1 LFVTPEELQPPA
13 EILRTAELTRAAV
26 ERPGLAQAVMDPR
39 VNALAC
45 ASARARM
52 NGLRSERAA
61 LVERALTQG
70 LEALDRNERGKLLN
84 DPVALSL
91 LHLDVWTSSAA
102 HASWKRERPP
112 WPARE
117 RTA

>member
-1 LFVTPEELQPPA
+1 
-13 EILRTAELTRAAV
+13 
-26 ERPGLAQAVMDPR
+26 
-39 VNALAC
+39 
-45 ASARARM
+45 M
-52 NGLRSERAA
+52 NGLRIERAT

-102 HASWKRERPP
+102 HASWKRPP